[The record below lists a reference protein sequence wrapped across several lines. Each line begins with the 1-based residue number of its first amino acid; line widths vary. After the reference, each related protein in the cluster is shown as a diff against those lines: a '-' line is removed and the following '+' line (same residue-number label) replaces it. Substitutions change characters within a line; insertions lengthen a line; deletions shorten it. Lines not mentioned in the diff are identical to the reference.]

1 MVKVRVPRLIVKYE
15 NFPSLFPFLFI
26 TEEFFSSKEEIFLF
40 LQTVTNSY
48 PPFRSLLNYSFEN
61 GIHEHSS
68 FDHRNKRIVF
78 SNEKYFVSMLID
90 RLNYRKIAKLAK
102 FQAEKLLPSDCNEVR
117 LILAI
122 NLPYEI
128 NLCTLLSLSFFL
140 VLFFFFYDSFKYN
153 RCI

>member
-1 MVKVRVPRLIVKYE
+1 
-15 NFPSLFPFLFI
+15 
-26 TEEFFSSKEEIFLF
+26 
-40 LQTVTNSY
+40 
-48 PPFRSLLNYSFEN
+48 
-61 GIHEHSS
+61 
-68 FDHRNKRIVF
+68 
-78 SNEKYFVSMLID
+78 MLID

-140 VLFFFFYDSFKYN
+140 VLFFFFFMIRSNTIDAYN
-153 RCI
+153 RNIKNFERYESSSR

>member
-1 MVKVRVPRLIVKYE
+1 
-15 NFPSLFPFLFI
+15 
-26 TEEFFSSKEEIFLF
+26 
-40 LQTVTNSY
+40 
-48 PPFRSLLNYSFEN
+48 
-61 GIHEHSS
+61 
-68 FDHRNKRIVF
+68 
-78 SNEKYFVSMLID
+78 MLID

-140 VLFFFFYDSFKYN
+140 VLFFFFLWFVQIQSMHIIEILKILNDTRRVLGDFCHKFVYFQGKNSYNTTKFTMKNSFNFLRIHNGLKN
-153 RCI
+153 CPIF

>member
-1 MVKVRVPRLIVKYE
+1 MWIKIQLKSFSFERFKIIPLCKKKNLSIIKYFWNTIFSRNDYNKCKLEESILLPMVKVRVPRLIVKYE

-68 FDHRNKRIVF
+68 FDHHNKRIVF
-78 SNEKYFVSMLID
+78 SNEKEDIL
-90 RLNYRKIAKLAK
+90 YR
-102 FQAEKLLPSDCNEVR
+102 C
-117 LILAI
+117 
-122 NLPYEI
+122 
-128 NLCTLLSLSFFL
+128 
-140 VLFFFFYDSFKYN
+140 
-153 RCI
+153 